1 MNRKIKP
8 LKYLA
13 IILTPLVLCSCS
25 PYSYLKKLKGEN
37 AVRIIEKL
45 GRPDMVIPRKTDSLY
60 IYLKETE
67 LRSTEISQGKLTL
80 DPMVSPGV
88 TKTERY
94 TFTISNGIVTNVKRI
109 IEYER

>member
-1 MNRKIKP
+1 MNKKIN
-8 LKYLA
+8 LIKYLT
-13 IILTPLVLCSCS
+13 IILTPLILCFCS
-25 PYSYLKKLKGEN
+25 SYSHIKKLKGEN
-37 AVRIIEKL
+37 AARIIEEFGK
-45 GRPDMVIPRKTDSLY
+45 PDMVIPRKTDSLY

-94 TFTISNGIVTNVKRI
+94 TFTISNGIVTNVNRI